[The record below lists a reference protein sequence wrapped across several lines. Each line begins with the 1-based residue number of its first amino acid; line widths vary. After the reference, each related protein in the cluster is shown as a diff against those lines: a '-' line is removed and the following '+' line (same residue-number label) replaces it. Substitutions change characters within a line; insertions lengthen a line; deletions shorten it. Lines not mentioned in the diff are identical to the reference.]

1 MTPCHVSQT
10 CGGFIRHARS
20 RRRLTFR
27 HFRLLLDYVERV
39 ECVLGGVGQ
48 DQIALLRLSVQL
60 LNDNMNMDITSM
72 IH

>member
-1 MTPCHVSQT
+1 MSQT

-48 DQIALLRLSVQL
+48 DQIALPQLSVQH
-60 LNDNMNMDITSM
+60 LNDRMVMNDP
-72 IH
+72 